1 MKKTKIIIPALGMLL
16 LSTAASITGTV
27 AWFAM
32 NTQVT
37 ATGMTVSA
45 KSDSTDLIIV
55 EGSTFDSSATS
66 RTVTSTHAAEEV
78 YPVAP
83 ATTLTAANIE
93 TASSWHYAYSSSNT
107 TATKEGDYIACTSL
121 TDYVVSETFSIGLS
135 AKSGNTS
142 ASNLRVTNVTLPAN
156 TGISC
161 VLTCGSNICGQYEA
175 SAEPTTNNVLA
186 ASVTTAGVVVKI
198 YYYINGDDANVYTNN
213 IAALHGAVSFTFKV
227 GD

>member
-1 MKKTKIIIPALGMLL
+1 MLL
-16 LSTAASITGTV
+16 LSTAASVTGTV

-55 EGSTFDSSATS
+55 EGSTFDPNATS
-66 RTVTSTHAAEEV
+66 RTVTSSHAATEL

-83 ATTLTAANIE
+83 ATTLTTANIE
-93 TASSWHYAYSSSNT
+93 TPASWHYAYSSDNDV
-107 TATKEGDYIACTSL
+107 ATKTGDYIACTSL

-135 AKSGNTS
+135 AKSGNAS
-142 ASNLRVTNVTLPAN
+142 ASNLRVTEVNLPDD

-161 VLTCGSNICGQYEA
+161 VITCGSNICGQYEGDA
-175 SAEPTTNNVLA
+175 QPTSNNVLA
-186 ASVTTAGVVVKI
+186 STVTTSGVVITI
-198 YYYINGDDANVYTNN
+198 YYYINGDDAHVYTNN
-213 IAALHGAVSFTFKV
+213 KANLTGAVSFTFRV
-227 GD
+227 GN